1 MDAERVQRDVETIR
15 TQGWVVV
22 EDLIPAA
29 DLPVMRAALAPHLD
43 AMLLGRNNFEG
54 HATQRVYSLVAK
66 HPVFAALAEHP
77 YVLGLCDA
85 FLAPNYLLTAS
96 QAICIRPG
104 ETAQPWH
111 TDDSFYPIPRPRPAI
126 SLSTIVAID
135 AFTTENGATQL
146 IPGSHRWDD
155 AAVDAMNRL
164 IPSETVPH
172 ADRRPAPPTEVA
184 GLEDQAVDLVMPAG
198 AAIVFLGT
206 LVHRGGANRSDASR
220 LALSNQYC
228 EPWARPQENYFLS
241 IPRAEASAMSARLQA
256 LLGYSVHPPFMGHQ
270 NGLHPRR
277 VLEA

>member
-1 MDAERVQRDVETIR
+1 MDRDVETIR
-15 TQGWVVV
+15 TQGWVVIP
-22 EDLIPAA
+22 DLVPAA
-29 DLPVMRAALAPHLD
+29 DLPVMRQALTPHLG

-54 HATQRVYSLVAK
+54 HETQRVYSLVGK
-66 HPVFAALAEHP
+66 HAVFAALAEHP
-77 YVLGLCDA
+77 RVMALCDA

-104 ETAQPWH
+104 ETPQPWH

-135 AFTTENGATQL
+135 PFTAENGATQL

-172 ADRRPAPPTEVA
+172 GERRPAPPPEVA
-184 GLEDQAVDLVMPAG
+184 GLDARAVDLVMPAG
-198 AAIVFLGT
+198 AAVVFLGT
-206 LVHRGGANRSDASR
+206 LVHRGGANRSDAPR

-228 EPWARPQENYFLS
+228 EPWARPQENYLLS
-241 IPRAEASAMSARLQA
+241 VPRATAAAMSPRLQA

-277 VLEA
+277 VLEER